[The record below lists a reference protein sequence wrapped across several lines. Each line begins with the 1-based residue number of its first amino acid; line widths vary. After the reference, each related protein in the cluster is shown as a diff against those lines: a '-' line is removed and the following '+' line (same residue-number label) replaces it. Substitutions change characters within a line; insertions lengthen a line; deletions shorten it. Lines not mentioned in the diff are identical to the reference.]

1 MLLCRFPKLSNVTLA
16 FLKSSCRQQGIEEW
30 RVYDVVATM
39 RQQKERK
46 QQARLPQPAK
56 RSHHFIDDSPE
67 EIEPDCSDTDT
78 EGEEGGIGRLLAI
91 GVMPNVQYFISVI
104 II

>member
-1 MLLCRFPKLSNVTLA
+1 
-16 FLKSSCRQQGIEEW
+16 
-30 RVYDVVATM
+30 M

-56 RSHHFIDDSPE
+56 RSHHFRDDSPE

-78 EGEEGGIGRLLAI
+78 EGEEVGKGYYLQLVWCRTYNAYKVLL
-91 GVMPNVQYFISVI
+91 MLVI
-104 II
+104 QKVLQL